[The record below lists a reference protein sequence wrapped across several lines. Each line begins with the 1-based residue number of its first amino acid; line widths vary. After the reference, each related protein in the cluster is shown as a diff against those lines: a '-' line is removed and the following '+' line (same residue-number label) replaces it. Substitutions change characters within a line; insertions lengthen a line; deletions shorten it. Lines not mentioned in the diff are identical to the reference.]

1 MLRFTMFAML
11 LLAMSIDTEA
21 LNANEGKGSV
31 EGHVMGIDLG
41 TTYSCVGVY
50 KNGEQPFPPHLD
62 AQRLP
67 LGLRGIAPQRR
78 HAPPHAASSVP
89 SMA

>member
-1 MLRFTMFAML
+1 MRSSMF
-11 LLAMSIDTEA
+11 LLAFILVLGLSMDAEA

-50 KNGEQPFPPHLD
+50 KNGALLTSRGAARSARL
-62 AQRLP
+62 AQS
-67 LGLRGIAPQRR
+67 LRGD
-78 HAPPHAASSVP
+78 VT
-89 SMA
+89 

>member
-1 MLRFTMFAML
+1 MRSSMF
-11 LLAMSIDTEA
+11 LLAFILVLGLSMDAEA

-50 KNGEQPFPPHLD
+50 KNGALLTSRGGARPSRL
-62 AQRLP
+62 AQS
-67 LGLRGIAPQRR
+67 LRGD
-78 HAPPHAASSVP
+78 VT
-89 SMA
+89 